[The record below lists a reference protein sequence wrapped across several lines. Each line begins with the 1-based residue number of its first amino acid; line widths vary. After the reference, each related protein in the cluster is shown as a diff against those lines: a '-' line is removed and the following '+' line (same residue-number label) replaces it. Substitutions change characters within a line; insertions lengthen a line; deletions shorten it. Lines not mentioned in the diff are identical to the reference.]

1 MASYLLL
8 RDNKQKG
15 PYSTAD
21 LISLGLKPYDLVWI
35 EGKSAAWRYPSEIEE
50 LKPYAPM
57 VEEQPYDRFFKK
69 KDTQENNNIFQT
81 QKKQEENA
89 SVSVTSFEKDN
100 SQENK
105 IYVSLPGSTSRK
117 NQPEEKPSRPVKN
130 IKPLREEVRE
140 EISKEDNQETEK
152 VVRLEKRFSQPLDE
166 IKDLYVQTLV
176 DRKKKLARRRGLV
189 GTLKKGSVSIY
200 VLALGVLI
208 GFVLNNINFKKAA
221 IVSDALP
228 QSIQKPKPVQ
238 TKDNLTTKE
247 QRAHDQSDLT
257 NSATSKGDNPGGK
270 NNFVQKKNN
279 TSLNSRETVERK
291 SQTPTNTDQ
300 NSGINTEGIT
310 GEQAPVGD
318 TKPVNGE
325 RQKMIRSVTNTV
337 TNKNSP
343 GSSTENNIRKLV
355 SVKSNDYKRGSFGGI
370 YNLQITVIN
379 SSRYILD
386 EVIVQLEYLKPSEQ
400 PLKSET
406 IRFNS
411 ISPYGTSTMNIP
423 PSNRGIKVVCHITNI
438 KYKETKNDTT
448 EM

>member
-189 GTLKKGSVSIY
+189 GTLKK
-200 VLALGVLI
+200 
-208 GFVLNNINFKKAA
+208 
-221 IVSDALP
+221 
-228 QSIQKPKPVQ
+228 
-238 TKDNLTTKE
+238 
-247 QRAHDQSDLT
+247 DL
-257 NSATSKGDNPGGK
+257 
-270 NNFVQKKNN
+270 
-279 TSLNSRETVERK
+279 
-291 SQTPTNTDQ
+291 
-300 NSGINTEGIT
+300 
-310 GEQAPVGD
+310 
-318 TKPVNGE
+318 
-325 RQKMIRSVTNTV
+325 
-337 TNKNSP
+337 
-343 GSSTENNIRKLV
+343 
-355 SVKSNDYKRGSFGGI
+355 
-370 YNLQITVIN
+370 
-379 SSRYILD
+379 
-386 EVIVQLEYLKPSEQ
+386 YLFMF
-400 PLKSET
+400 LHWV
-406 IRFNS
+406 F
-411 ISPYGTSTMNIP
+411 
-423 PSNRGIKVVCHITNI
+423 
-438 KYKETKNDTT
+438 
-448 EM
+448 